1 MVETEQQNQARIQ
14 IKQQKDDEKATRKV
28 EKTRHE
34 YYRSR
39 EMSWDKTKT
48 TMRKVFLLP
57 VKAYQKLISPMLGA
71 NCIYSP
77 TCSEYF
83 KQAVVRH
90 GIVKGTIL
98 GTSRILRCNRFY
110 MGGPDP
116 VPDRFSFKYIR
127 DRRIAFRR
135 HRH

>member
-1 MVETEQQNQARIQ
+1 MPKNEEM
-14 IKQQKDDEKATRKV
+14 V

-34 YYRSR
+34 HYRSDKMR
-39 EMSWDKTKT
+39 SDKTKT
-48 TMRKVFLLP
+48 AVRKIVLLP

-83 KQAVVRH
+83 KQAVMQH
-90 GIVKGTIL
+90 GIIKGSIL
-98 GTSRILRCNRFY
+98 GTARILRCNRFY

-116 VPDRFSFKYIR
+116 VPQEFSLKYIR
-127 DRRIAFRR
+127 DRRTIFRR

>member
-1 MVETEQQNQARIQ
+1 M
-14 IKQQKDDEKATRKV
+14 V
-28 EKTRHE
+28 EKTNYE

-39 EMSWDKTKT
+39 EMNRDKTKT
-48 TMRKVFLLP
+48 IMRKVFLLP

-83 KQAVVRH
+83 KQAVMQH
-90 GIVKGTIL
+90 GIIKGTIL
-98 GTSRILRCNRFY
+98 GTSRILRCNRLY

-116 VPDRFSFKYIR
+116 VPQEFSFKYIK
-127 DRRIAFRR
+127 DRRTIFRR
-135 HRH
+135 HKH